1 MPGTKDDFAAA
12 VAKDAVDE
20 NIMDTSE
27 VDFVWVIRGF
37 LSYYFPTNHGW
48 KGEDDIVL
56 AVIAHPCLLQ
66 RRICQLFMSSLL
78 RSISCLSS
86 LALMVVQCI
95 DKLLELCRNPQCLP

>member
-66 RRICQLFMSSLL
+66 RRICQIIHVFPFEIHLL
-78 RSISCLSS
+78 PIKFG
-86 LALMVVQCI
+86 I
-95 DKLLELCRNPQCLP
+95 DGSAMY